1 MKKLLAIILFVFL
14 SVTNSF
20 AAFFI
25 DGLGAY
31 VNAGDLENQ
40 TGGGLGVGF
49 DINPNLNFL
58 FRTVYTTATKD
69 KNTVSEATYDHVSA
83 LAGVEYDP
91 RFQALGNY
99 RLRWK
104 TSILVG
110 MSNSEVDVKA
120 ATETV
125 SDMGLACA
133 FWTGLQYDLT
143 QVISPFIDLGYHT
156 SFYND
161 KLKDAS
167 VRGYQIA
174 AGIRFYI
181 NGSRDYTGDYQ

>member
-1 MKKLLAIILFVFL
+1 MKKLLAIVLFLFL

-40 TGGGLGVGF
+40 TGGGIGLGF

-58 FRTVYTTATKD
+58 FRTVYTTVTKD
-69 KNTVSEATYDHVSA
+69 RNTTNEATYDHVSA
-83 LAGVEYDP
+83 LAGVEYVP
-91 RFQALGNY
+91 RIQALSDY
-99 RLRWK
+99 RLSWK
-104 TSILVG
+104 TSILAG

-120 ATETV
+120 ADSA
-125 SDMGLACA
+125 SDMGFACA
-133 FWTGLQYDLT
+133 LWTGLQYDLT
-143 QVISPFIDLGYHT
+143 QIISPFIDLGYHT
-156 SFYND
+156 SFYSD

-167 VRGYQIA
+167 VKGYQIA
-174 AGIRFYI
+174 VGIRFYI